1 MNNMMLSF
9 TGADLSR
16 LRTLVTAVE
25 KEIALVPGA
34 TATDSKTPRNALD
47 TSWSRLVEMLDLG
60 TEPQMRE
67 CPACKHP
74 CTLGAS
80 RWGRCW
86 ASLPS
91 LKTKEQQ
98 AA

>member
-9 TGADLSR
+9 AGAELSR

-25 KEIALVPGA
+25 KEIGLVPGA
-34 TATDSKTPRNALD
+34 TTADSKTPRNALD
-47 TSWSRLVEMLDLG
+47 TSWSHLVEMLDLG
-60 TEPQMRE
+60 SEPQMRE
-67 CPACKHP
+67 CPACRHQ

-80 RWGRCW
+80 RCGRCW

-91 LKTKEQQ
+91 LKSKETHP
-98 AA
+98 A

>member
-34 TATDSKTPRNALD
+34 TTADSKTSRNALD
-47 TSWSRLVEMLDLG
+47 TSWARLVEMLDLG
-60 TEPQMRE
+60 SEPQMRE
-67 CPACKHP
+67 CPACKHL

-80 RWGRCW
+80 RCGRCW
-86 ASLPS
+86 SSLPS
-91 LKTKEQQ
+91 FKSKEQQ